1 MVRLSLY
8 LVINRVKLLNLTMRK
23 ELTIYLYLLLFALP
37 VAVTAQEKPAV
48 IPLWPKGA
56 PGFENRRNEP
66 EQAKDY
72 WVKNIHNP
80 SLTVFLP
87 PAGKANGA
95 AVVICPGGGHRLL
108 VYTAEGIEP
117 AKYLN
122 TLGVTVF
129 VLKYRLGRDTL
140 SPYKIDVHAKQD
152 GYRAMRLVRSKAAE
166 YGLDTNRIGMMGF
179 SAGGEVVDMVAY
191 GEGKGNPGMPDPID
205 RLNARPNFVIQIY
218 PGPLFIPDVLPADA
232 PPAFLLAANDDACCS
247 VSVVKLLDRYRA
259 AKVPVEVHIYARG
272 DHGFNMGNR
281 SGLQSINTWPQR
293 MADWLIDNNFLNP
306 SKRER
311 PKILH

>member
-1 MVRLSLY
+1 MQT
-8 LVINRVKLLNLTMRK
+8 K
-23 ELTIYLYLLLFALP
+23 LTICLYLLLALP
-37 VAVTAQEKPAV
+37 IAILAQDKPIV

-80 SLTVFLP
+80 SLTVFAP

-95 AVVICPGGGHRLL
+95 AIVVCPGGGHRLL

-117 AKYLN
+117 GKYLSN
-122 TLGVTVF
+122 LGVTVF

-191 GEGKGNPGMPDPID
+191 GPGKGDANAPDPVD

-218 PGPLFIPDVLPADA
+218 PGPLYIPDELPADA
-232 PPAFLLAANDDACCS
+232 PPAFLLAANDDPCCS
-247 VSVVKLLDRYRA
+247 TPVVKLLNAYRA
-259 AKVPVEVHIYARG
+259 AKIPVEVHLYTQG
-272 DHGFNMGNR
+272 SHGFNMGNR
-281 SGLQSINTWPQR
+281 SKLQSINTWPQR
-293 MADWLIDNNFLNP
+293 MADWLTDNNYLTP
-306 SKRER
+306 VRRER
-311 PKILH
+311 PKVLH

>member
-1 MVRLSLY
+1 MLKRLA
-8 LVINRVKLLNLTMRK
+8 V
-23 ELTIYLYLLLFALP
+23 YLLIILP
-37 VAVTAQEKPAV
+37 AAVMAQDAPVV
-48 IPLWPKGA
+48 IPLWTKGA

-108 VYTAEGIEP
+108 VYTAEGVEP
-117 AKYLN
+117 AKYLSN
-122 TLGVTVF
+122 LGITVF

-140 SPYKIDVHAKQD
+140 SPYKIEVHARQD
-152 GYRAMRLVRSKAAE
+152 GNRAMRLVRSKAAE

-191 GEGKGNPGMPDPID
+191 GDGKGNSHAPDPVD

-218 PGPLFIPDVLPADA
+218 PGPLFIPDVLPVGA

-247 VSVVKLLDRYRA
+247 VSVVSLLEKYRA
-259 AKVPVEVHIYARG
+259 AKVPVEVHIYNRG
-272 DHGFNMGNR
+272 DHGFNMGSR
-281 SGLQSINTWPQR
+281 SKLQSINTWPQR
-293 MADWLIDNNFLNP
+293 LADWLADNNYLLP
-306 SKRER
+306 QHTER
-311 PKILH
+311 KKILH

>member
-1 MVRLSLY
+1 MQT
-8 LVINRVKLLNLTMRK
+8 K
-23 ELTIYLYLLLFALP
+23 LTICLYLLLALP
-37 VAVTAQEKPAV
+37 IAILAQDKPIV

-80 SLTVFLP
+80 SLTVFAP

-95 AVVICPGGGHRLL
+95 AIVVCPGGGHRLL

-117 AKYLN
+117 GKYLSN
-122 TLGVTVF
+122 LGVTVF

-191 GEGKGNPGMPDPID
+191 GPGKGDANAPDPVD

-218 PGPLFIPDVLPADA
+218 PGPLYIPDELPADA
-232 PPAFLLAANDDACCS
+232 PPAFLLAANDDPCCS
-247 VSVVKLLDRYRA
+247 TPVVKLLNAYRA
-259 AKVPVEVHIYARG
+259 AKIPVEVHLYTQG
-272 DHGFNMGNR
+272 SHGFNMGNR
-281 SGLQSINTWPQR
+281 SKLQSINTWPQR
-293 MADWLIDNNFLNP
+293 MADWLADNNYLTP
-306 SKRER
+306 VRRER
-311 PKILH
+311 PKVLH